1 MTSEEDNETRRR
13 SFAAL
18 RQRDFT
24 LLWSGQSVSSV
35 GDGIFTVALALEALH
50 LTHRP
55 SGFALVIAAR
65 MIPTILLV
73 LVSGVVV
80 DRVSRQLAMLVSD
93 VARAAAVTV
102 IAVLVGTGHVRL
114 WELVVMSVV
123 FGIADS
129 FFGPASNAVMPELL
143 PSDLIVQGNALNSTS
158 QQLASGFLGPGLG
171 GAIVGAVG
179 TAWAFGIDAASFV
192 VSALS
197 LALMRR
203 TPRTQ
208 SVTTSFLD
216 DAREGIRY
224 VRAERWLWITLVAA
238 GIANFFGYAPIGL
251 LVPLLVREVLHA
263 SAFELGLVFAAGG
276 IGGVIASLVAGRVGT
291 PKHEIVIMWC
301 AYGVAV
307 IPVCAMALSPNVWFA
322 GVCVVGEVGLIIYGD
337 VLFFSMLQQLV
348 PQELLGRVSS
358 VLFLMAVGLMPL
370 GTLVAGVVASYIGV
384 RTTLFVGG
392 LLSCTTTLVL
402 FFPDVRDPAVLRAPA
417 AEPTT

>member
-1 MTSEEDNETRRR
+1 VTNEEATAPRTR

-18 RQRDFT
+18 RQRDFA

-65 MIPTILLV
+65 MVPTILLI

-93 VARAAAVTV
+93 VARAFAVTF
-102 IAVLVGTGHVRL
+102 IAVLVGTGRIRL
-114 WELVVMSVV
+114 WELVIMSIV

-143 PSDLIVQGNALNSTS
+143 PSDLLVQGNALNSTS
-158 QQLASGFLGPGLG
+158 QQLASGFIGPGLG

-192 VSALS
+192 VSAIS
-197 LALMRR
+197 LALMHR
-203 TPRTQ
+203 TPRTEPT
-208 SVTTSFLD
+208 TTSFLE

-224 VRAERWLWITLVAA
+224 VRAERWLWITLIAA
-238 GIANFFGYAPIGL
+238 GVANFFGYAPIGL
-251 LVPLLVREVLHA
+251 LVPLLVRETLHA

-276 IGGVIASLVAGRVGT
+276 IGGVTASLVAGRLGT
-291 PKHEIVIMWC
+291 PKHQIAVMWG
-301 AYGVAV
+301 AYGAAV
-307 IPVCAMALSPNVWFA
+307 VPICAMAFSPNVWFA

-337 VLFFSMLQQLV
+337 VLFFSMLQKLV
-348 PQELLGRVSS
+348 PQQLLGRVSS
-358 VLFLMAVGLMPL
+358 VLYLMAVGLMPL
-370 GTLVAGVVASYIGV
+370 GTLVAGVVASYIGI
-384 RTTLFVGG
+384 RTTLFLGG
-392 LLSCTTTLVL
+392 LLSSATTLVVL
-402 FFPDVRDPAVLRAPA
+402 FPDVRDPAVLRAPA
-417 AEPTT
+417 TEQHP